1 MKNTLFTLAVTALFC
16 VACGSDEVQDAG
28 SASVHKERLEAL
40 NAKFPIKD
48 DLGRGGCAVCRLSGN
63 KVRVGSYFTET

>member
-16 VACGSDEVQDAG
+16 VACGSGEVQDAG
-28 SASVHKERLEAL
+28 SASVQEERLEAL

-48 DLGRGGCAVCRLSGN
+48 DLGPVET
-63 KVRVGSYFTET
+63 RVLAYICLCSPTD